1 VTGAATH
8 PFLEWR
14 GLRHA
19 YPTRHDRIEALQQI
33 DAQVHPNEFVSLLG
47 PSGCG
52 KTTLLLLSG
61 GLINPTAGQVLL
73 NGQPLREP
81 YADMSIVF
89 QRDLLFEWRS
99 SMGNV
104 LLPAEIRGMDRK
116 AAAERAREL
125 FRQTGLVGF
134 EDKWPRELSGGMRQR
149 VALCRA
155 LLADPHL
162 LLMDEP
168 FGALDALT
176 RRQMVIDLED
186 LFLRRRKTILFVT
199 HDIEEA
205 VLLSD
210 RVLVLSNR
218 PARIVSDIAIE
229 LPRPRGFDPDRG
241 AFLAYVTGIT
251 REFERLGILRRQIR
265 EPEMMQ

>member
-1 VTGAATH
+1 MIGAADR
-8 PFLEWR
+8 PFIQWR
-14 GLRHA
+14 GVRHA
-19 YPTRHDRIEALQQI
+19 YRTRQGRIEALQQI
-33 DAQVHPNEFVSLLG
+33 DERVQPNEFVSLVG

-61 GLINPTAGQVLL
+61 GLMRPTEGEVLV
-73 NGQPLREP
+73 NGQSLCEP

-99 SMGNV
+99 NLQNV
-104 LLPAEIRGMDRK
+104 LLPAEIRGADRK
-116 AAAERAREL
+116 QAIERAHEL
-125 FRQTGLVGF
+125 FRQTGLTGF

-176 RRQMVIDLED
+176 RRQMVLDLEE
-186 LFLRRRKTILFVT
+186 LFLRRRKTVLFVT
-199 HDIEEA
+199 HDVAEA

-210 RVLVLSNR
+210 RVLVFSDR
-218 PARIVSDIAIE
+218 PARIVANIAID
-229 LPRPRGFDPDRG
+229 LPRPRGFEPDQT
-241 AFLAYVTGIT
+241 AFLAYVTRIT
-251 REFERLGILRRQIR
+251 RVFEELGVLRRQIH
-265 EPEMMQ
+265 EPKVTS

>member
-1 VTGAATH
+1 MTIAPAL

-19 YPTRHDRIEALQQI
+19 YRTRHDRIEALQQI
-33 DAQVHPNEFVSLLG
+33 DAQVHANEFVSLLG

-61 GLINPTAGQVLL
+61 GLLQPTAGQVLL
-73 NGQPLREP
+73 NGQPLCEP
-81 YADMSIVF
+81 YGDMSIVF

-99 SMGNV
+99 SLANV
-104 LLPAEIRGMDRK
+104 LLPAEIRRMDRK
-116 AAAERAREL
+116 QATARAREL
-125 FRQTGLVGF
+125 FRQTGLSGF

-176 RRQMVIDLED
+176 RRQMVVDLED

-199 HDIEEA
+199 HDIDEA

-210 RVLVLSNR
+210 RVLVLSDR
-218 PARIVSDIAIE
+218 PARIVADIAID
-229 LPRPRGFDPDRG
+229 LPRPRGFAPNQA

-251 REFERLGILRRQIR
+251 REFEEMGVLRRQAS
-265 EPEMMQ
+265 EPRMMQ

>member
-1 VTGAATH
+1 MTIAPAL

-19 YPTRHDRIEALQQI
+19 YRTRHDRIEALQQI
-33 DAQVHPNEFVSLLG
+33 DAQVHANELVSLLG

-61 GLINPTAGQVLL
+61 GLLQPTAGQVLL
-73 NGQPLREP
+73 NGQPLCEP
-81 YADMSIVF
+81 YGDMSIVF

-99 SMGNV
+99 SLANV
-104 LLPAEIRGMDRK
+104 LLPAEIRRMDRK
-116 AAAERAREL
+116 QATARAREL
-125 FRQTGLVGF
+125 FRQTGLSGF

-176 RRQMVIDLED
+176 RRQMVVDLED

-199 HDIEEA
+199 HDIDEA

-210 RVLVLSNR
+210 RVLVLSDR
-218 PARIVSDIAIE
+218 PARIVADIAID
-229 LPRPRGFDPDRG
+229 LPRPRGFGPNQA

-251 REFERLGILRRQIR
+251 REFEEMGVLRRQAS
-265 EPEMMQ
+265 EPRMMP